1 MYWEARSPCEHYHAK
16 QQFLVRSTPS
26 HPPTTMRTSL
36 VSSIVIK
43 AAGRSPR
50 SLHLSLRGCHH
61 QSTAAA
67 TARAVRTTGSKRRR
81 HGQSSALTFHRPLSS
96 TASSQPGMPHSAT
109 ALANARSRPP
119 HARHLS
125 AQSDSSREDPH
136 EETQSFLQNTLCY
149 PPAISNGIISALLSN
164 GIPPSSLLPMVKS
177 LAGRYE
183 VGEDGGLVALAA
195 SVKKELEEKEGKA
208 RVKIWCLPSVGWS
221 AADCDGDDEDP
232 KVGIDRGI
240 DANDC
245 GCSPLPRIHSMERAF
260 AIEAYEGT
268 TLADLIN
275 FGADASVSHVDARV
289 RENRGEHDLEVDAAV
304 DDNIDNANVL
314 GEYLEC
320 ACSGIMACS
329 TCHVVVHPDWF
340 DFDNGDGCGHGMQ
353 RHIQGRSR
361 DAINNINNNDDT
373 DSINTNKNTAARGKI
388 GPPSEAEQD
397 MIDLA
402 FQPQLTSR
410 LGCQIVLTKEL
421 DGLILLLPKESHNLM
436 DFVPFDG

>member
-1 MYWEARSPCEHYHAK
+1 MALALHWPHLFTVASMPGISHSTTSHANNHYRPAHTRDLST
-16 QQFLVRSTPS
+16 QSHNSTPN
-26 HPPTTMRTSL
+26 P
-36 VSSIVIK
+36 K
-43 AAGRSPR
+43 
-50 SLHLSLRGCHH
+50 
-61 QSTAAA
+61 
-67 TARAVRTTGSKRRR
+67 
-81 HGQSSALTFHRPLSS
+81 
-96 TASSQPGMPHSAT
+96 
-109 ALANARSRPP
+109 
-119 HARHLS
+119 
-125 AQSDSSREDPH
+125 
-136 EETQSFLQNTLCY
+136 EETQSFLQNTLRY
-149 PPAISNGIISALLSN
+149 PPTISNGIISALLSN
-164 GIPPSSLLPMVKS
+164 GIPPSSLLSMVKS

-221 AADCDGDDEDP
+221 AADADVCNDKDNEDL
-232 KVGIDRGI
+232 GIDGGI
-240 DANDC
+240 NLHGYC
-245 GCSPLPRIHSMERAF
+245 WSQLPQIHSMERAF

-275 FGADASVSHVDARV
+275 FGADASVSAVDARV
-289 RENRGEHDLEVDAAV
+289 RDKSNEGDFEFDASV
-304 DDNIDNANVL
+304 DDNIANANVL

-340 DFDNGDGCGHGMQ
+340 DFDSSGSIGNNTQQHHQ
-353 RHIQGRSR
+353 RRNCDTIN
-361 DAINNINNNDDT
+361 NNINT
-373 DSINTNKNTAARGKI
+373 DNTNVNKNIALRAKI

-410 LGCQIVLTKEL
+410 LGCQIILTKEL